1 MSKQRDNII
10 FRKEWRDALK
20 GVSAEIRAEVYEAI
34 LAYSFDGEVIE
45 MSDVAKMAF
54 TFIKMHIDNLNIA
67 YEATCEKR
75 KQSAQQRWSNASE
88 CKPMQKDANDANA
101 YFASKNNAS
110 ECKRMQTDTSECKP
124 MHIDI
129 DNDIDIKSSSLSKS
143 LSSSCDEEFDE
154 RSGGLTTAER
164 ERILEVFHFE
174 RNLMSAKEECD
185 KFINYYEANGWCR
198 GNSSKPIKN
207 KVALAK
213 SWKVERMENKYPED
227 LREWLRRMYTYLR
240 KIGKTEEAMRLLGI
254 NYCIEEDGAY
264 SLFVQD
270 KEQANT
276 FNSCLIVVQ
285 PKFKKLIYKVPRQ
298 N

>member
-20 GVSAEIRAEVYEAI
+20 GFSAEIRAEVYEAI

-45 MSDVAKMAF
+45 MSDVARMAF
-54 TFIKMHIDNLNIA
+54 TFIKSHIDNLNSA
-67 YEATCEKR
+67 YEAKCEKNR
-75 KQSAQQRWSNASE
+75 KSAQQRWN
-88 CKPMQKDANDANA
+88 DAKGCETMPNDANGCKRIQTHSD
-101 YFASKNNAS
+101 ASKNDA
-110 ECKRMQTDTSECKP
+110 SECKP

-174 RNLMSAKEECD
+174 RNLMSAKEECE

-227 LREWLRRMYTYLR
+227 LREWLRRMYTYLL
-240 KIGKTEEAMRLLGI
+240 KIGKTEEAMQLLGI

-264 SLFVQD
+264 ALFVQD
-270 KEQANT
+270 KEQANIL
-276 FNSCLIVVQ
+276 NSCLIVIT
-285 PKFKKLIYKVPRQ
+285 PKFKKLIYKIPKL

>member
-20 GVSAEIRAEVYEAI
+20 GFSAEIRAEVYEAI

-45 MSDVAKMAF
+45 MSDVARMAF
-54 TFIKMHIDNLNIA
+54 TFIKSHIDNLNSA
-67 YEATCEKR
+67 YEAKCEKNR
-75 KQSAQQRWSNASE
+75 KSAQQRWN
-88 CKPMQKDANDANA
+88 DAKGCETMPNDANGCKRIQTHSD
-101 YFASKNNAS
+101 ASKNDA
-110 ECKRMQTDTSECKP
+110 SECKP

-174 RNLMSAKEECD
+174 RNLMSAKEECE

-227 LREWLRRMYTYLR
+227 LREWLHNGYKTLLKSGRQEDASQL
-240 KIGKTEEAMRLLGI
+240 IGIDYCLLQ
-254 NYCIEEDGAY
+254 DGGYA
-264 SLFVQD
+264 LFVRD
-270 KEQANT
+270 REQMKI
-276 FNSCLIVVQ
+276 FDSLILVEQ
-285 PKFKKLIYKVPRQ
+285 PKFAKLNYRVPRQ
-298 N
+298 S